1 MAEPVTHAGSL
12 ADAFTHVAFKRLKAV
27 EADATRSNQH
37 EFNASPAL
45 REMFGRDQPQRLAT
59 DFVWMP
65 DDGAYLSLPG
75 ELTWYDARA
84 RHPRRSEYRLYY
96 RDNPVS
102 ALASEGDLLV
112 IARRPDGRVLLLLA
126 PGESIAAT
134 RIAWLFGMEVSP
146 GASFAALGSHT
157 ANSPALPGEFI
168 GGLAGEHDDWE
179 AEDGMTASAGDEK
192 VRAGT
197 AVSQNRV
204 ARITHDD
211 RPSWGDAPAQGPA
224 MEATVEG
231 LLRPRS

>member
-1 MAEPVTHAGSL
+1 MTPAGSL
-12 ADAFTHVAFKRLKAV
+12 AGAFTHVAFKRLKTV
-27 EADATRSNQH
+27 EVDATRSNQH

-65 DDGAYLSLPG
+65 DDGEYVSLTG

-84 RHPRRSEYRLYY
+84 RHPKRSEYRLYY

-102 ALASEGDLLV
+102 ARASEGDLVV

-126 PGESIAAT
+126 PGESLAAT

-146 GASFAALGSHT
+146 GSSFTTLGSRP
-157 ANSPALPGEFI
+157 ANSPLLPGDLTA
-168 GGLAGEHDDWE
+168 GLSDGETYDWE
-179 AEDGMTASAGDEK
+179 AEDGMTASAGDDQ

-197 AVSQNRV
+197 AVSQDRV
-204 ARITHDD
+204 AHIALDD
-211 RPSWGDAPAQGPA
+211 RPTWGDAPEEGPA
-224 MEATVEG
+224 LESTIEG
-231 LLRPRS
+231 LLRPRC